1 MWYTTLVELNHPF
14 IPGINPTWSWCVIHG
29 VWFIVEFGLLIF
41 CWGFLHLFIRA
52 VDLYFSFLCGIVW
65 FSVSGKYFPCEL
77 CLKEFPPLLFL
88 GRVWEGL
95 CSFFLECLVKL
106 ICAAAWSWTFIP
118 WEVFDYWFSI
128 LASDQSVQIMY
139 VIREIENVN
148 CWCWQGLPW
157 WLSGIKS
164 ASQCRRHGFHPWVG
178 KVPWRRKWQPTA
190 VFLPGTFHASKSLA
204 DYSPWGCKESDMS

>member
-1 MWYTTLVELNHPF
+1 MEYVSCGLIVYGLHYLEVFFLCTCLVESFYHKWMLNFVEYFFCICWDNYMIFFLILFIWYTTLIELNHPF

-52 VDLYFSFLCGIVW
+52 VDLYFSFLCGILVW

-95 CSFFLECLVKL
+95 C
-106 ICAAAWSWTFIP
+106 
-118 WEVFDYWFSI
+118 
-128 LASDQSVQIMY
+128 
-139 VIREIENVN
+139 
-148 CWCWQGLPW
+148 
-157 WLSGIKS
+157 
-164 ASQCRRHGFHPWVG
+164 
-178 KVPWRRKWQPTA
+178 
-190 VFLPGTFHASKSLA
+190 
-204 DYSPWGCKESDMS
+204 